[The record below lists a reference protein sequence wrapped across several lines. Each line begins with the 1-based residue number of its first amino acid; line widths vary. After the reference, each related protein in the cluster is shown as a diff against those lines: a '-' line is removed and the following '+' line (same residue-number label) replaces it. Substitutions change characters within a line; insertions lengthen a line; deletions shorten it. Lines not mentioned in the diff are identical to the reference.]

1 MADVV
6 LEALSHGATVEIDG
20 LGSFRKIGRDTA
32 FKPAT
37 CPASS
42 WPMCMRTALRLTASS
57 TRLLAAGFD
66 PWMDERKLLPG
77 QNWARAIQN
86 ALETSDFAVCCFSRN
101 SVRKRSGFQS
111 EIRYALECTRRLP
124 LDEIF
129 LMPVRLDE
137 CPVPMDVAR
146 EMQYVDL
153 FPDWYPGMGRV
164 IEAIRVQVFLAT
176 ASGVK
181 AHSSRQSG
189 VRHWEVGAPQHHS
202 SRGVL
207 DGMRHSSANAVK
219 SSPRAIPDAAKK
231 IKRYTARVRDTS
243 RQDT

>member
-1 MADVV
+1 MASGRFPSIDKVANVV

-20 LGSFRKIGRDTA
+20 LGSFRKVGKRYRFQPRDLPRVFVAYVHEDGAQAGRIFDA
-32 FKPAT
+32 
-37 CPASS
+37 
-42 WPMCMRTALRLTASS
+42 
-57 TRLLAAGFD
+57 LLAAGFD

-153 FPDWYPGMGRV
+153 FPDWDAGVRRIV
-164 IEAIRVQVFLAT
+164 EAIRQQA
-176 ASGVK
+176 
-181 AHSSRQSG
+181 R
-189 VRHWEVGAPQHHS
+189 R
-202 SRGVL
+202 
-207 DGMRHSSANAVK
+207 
-219 SSPRAIPDAAKK
+219 PRAA
-231 IKRYTARVRDTS
+231 
-243 RQDT
+243 